1 MKITNLRI
9 KTRETIAVM
18 DITNDVNLRWVRSVS
33 KTSPSPKAA
42 GPLSKPLKRANFPGH
57 THCRMD
63 HGLNFQSGSRTQI
76 NKREHF
82 QHEERK

>member
-42 GPLSKPLKRANFPGH
+42 GPLSKPLKRANKLPWPH
-57 THCRMD
+57 TLQN
-63 HGLNFQSGSRTQI
+63 GPRTKLSKWVTDSDQ
-76 NKREHF
+76 
-82 QHEERK
+82 

>member
-42 GPLSKPLKRANFPGH
+42 GPLSKPLKRADKLPWPH
-57 THCRMD
+57 TAEWTTD
-63 HGLNFQSGSRTQI
+63 
-76 NKREHF
+76 
-82 QHEERK
+82 

>member
-9 KTRETIAVM
+9 KTRETIAIM

-42 GPLSKPLKRANFPGH
+42 GPLSKLPWPH
-57 THCRMD
+57 TLQN
-63 HGLNFQSGSRTQI
+63 GPRTKLSKWVTDSDQ
-76 NKREHF
+76 
-82 QHEERK
+82 